1 MEDKKETTPEATPAT
16 EQVVTPAT
24 EESKEKDVDA
34 PVQEAVASEVE
45 TQPAQPVSLIW
56 DLTFFVYFKDMQL

>member
-1 MEDKKETTPEATPAT
+1 MEDKQETTPEATPAT

-45 TQPAQPVSLIW
+45 TQSAQPVSLI
-56 DLTFFVYFKDMQL
+56 